1 MSQRK
6 RMMVMMPLAALRPGK
21 LQEACMINL
30 RRGASCRWVL
40 GVEYDGR
47 AYCGWQI
54 QSRQPSVQAALE
66 EALSRMAGQAV
77 KVTTAGRTDTG
88 VHATLQIVHFDTT
101 ASRPPEAWVRGVN
114 SLLPPDIM
122 VRWSLP
128 VDGAFDARR
137 SAHTRRY
144 TYALLTQ
151 PTRPALLAGRVGWYH
166 RELNVLAMQHAANYL
181 LGEHNF
187 TSFRAAECQ
196 AKTPFRIIHQIELE
210 QKSNL
215 VLIHFK
221 ANAFL
226 QHMVRNIVGS
236 LIFVGKGRQE
246 PEWMKWLLDQ
256 CNREYAAPTFMS
268 DGLYLTG
275 VHYPER
281 WSLPESNIPLV
292 LL

>member
-1 MSQRK
+1 
-6 RMMVMMPLAALRPGK
+6 MMPLAALRPGK

-30 RRGASCRWVL
+30 RKGASCRWVL

-66 EALSRMAGQAV
+66 QALSRMAGQAV

-114 SLLPPDIM
+114 SLLPEDIV
-122 VRWSLP
+122 VRWSAP
-128 VDGAFDARR
+128 MDGAFDARR
-137 SAHTRRY
+137 SAKARRY
-144 TYALLTQ
+144 TYALLAQ

-166 RELNVLAMQHAANYL
+166 RPLDPKVMAEAARFL
-181 LGEHNF
+181 LGEHDF
-187 TSFRAAECQ
+187 SSFRAAECQ
-196 AKTPFRIIHQIELE
+196 ARTPVRTLQRLDVE
-210 QKSNL
+210 QHGEL
-215 VLIHFK
+215 VLFHFK

-226 QHMVRNIVGS
+226 HHMVRNIVGS
-236 LIFVGKGRQE
+236 LVYIGKGRQDVQ
-246 PEWMKWLLDQ
+246 WMKWLLEQ
-256 CNREYAAPTFMS
+256 RNRDCAAPTFMP

-275 VHYPER
+275 VSYPER
-281 WSLPESNIPLV
+281 WALPESNIPLV